1 MEKSTTA
8 NEAILQAVNTVLQK
22 ISCRPLIGIVLGSG
36 LGDYA
41 ERLENVSVFPLH
53 EFAGF
58 PVPTVHLGRLCVGTI
73 HRTAVAVLQGRL
85 HYYEGHAIEQ
95 TIMPIRLL
103 AALGVKKLI
112 LTNASGG
119 IADELAAGELMLITD
134 HLSLFVPNPLRG
146 PNDDS
151 WGPRFPDM
159 TEVYDVRIRALAL
172 QAAADKDL
180 RLHQGIYAQLSG
192 PSFETP
198 AEIRMLRTLGVDA
211 VGMSTASEA
220 IVARHAGLQV
230 CGISLI
236 SNRAAGLSGQ
246 AITVEEVRETA
257 AQAASRFATLVD
269 SLVQKLVQ
277 ETP

>member
-1 MEKSTTA
+1 MTI
-8 NEAILQAVNTVLQK
+8 NDAIHQAADIVLGK
-22 ISCRPLIGIVLGSG
+22 TDCRPAIGLVLGSG

-41 ERLENVSVFPLH
+41 KRLDNVSVFPLG

-58 PVPTVHLGRLCVGTI
+58 PAPTVHPGRLCIGTVNGV
-73 HRTAVAVLQGRL
+73 AVAVMQGRL
-85 HYYEGHAIEQ
+85 HYYEGFPMEQ
-95 TIMPIRLL
+95 TVMPIRLL
-103 AALGVKKLI
+103 AALGVSKLI

-119 IADELAAGELMLITD
+119 IADELDAGELMLLTD

-159 TEVYDVRIRALAL
+159 TEVYDSRLRALAL
-172 QAAADKDL
+172 QAAAENGL
-180 RLHQGIYAQLSG
+180 RLHQGIYVQLGG

-198 AEIRMLRTLGVDA
+198 AEIRLLQRLGVDA
-211 VGMSTASEA
+211 VGMSTATEA
-220 IVARHAGLQV
+220 IVARHAGLRV
-230 CGISLI
+230 CGLSLI
-236 SNRAAGLSGQ
+236 TNRAAGLSDQ

-257 AQAASRFATLVD
+257 AQAASRFAALMD
-269 SLVQKLVQ
+269 SLLEKLAQ